1 MKTYNSPEVTLEN
14 AKYQLYTYDIS
25 NLEGQLLTL
34 IDASIVD
41 AVQRK
46 ALKDIIRT
54 KLWDWIIPKA
64 VTGGGSI
71 NADAEAKRQK

>member
-14 AKYQLYTYDIS
+14 ARYQIYTFDVS
-25 NLEGQLLTL
+25 NIEGQLLTL

-41 AVQRK
+41 VVQRK
-46 ALKDIIRT
+46 ALKDIIRQ

-64 VTGGGSI
+64 VTGNGSTSGSV
-71 NADAEAKRQK
+71 EMQEQK